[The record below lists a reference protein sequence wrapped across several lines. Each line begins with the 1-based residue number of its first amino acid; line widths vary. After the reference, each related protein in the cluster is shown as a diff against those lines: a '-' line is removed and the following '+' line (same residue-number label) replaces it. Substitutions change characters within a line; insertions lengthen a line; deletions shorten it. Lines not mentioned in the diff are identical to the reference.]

1 MKKLEIIKYLENE
14 KTRSKW
20 AKGVN
25 EYAIELLEDIEENE
39 EITEKRLL
47 NGAETWQQFSWGG
60 CSFIYN
66 EDICERLAT
75 TSEQKRTRRGELR
88 PNSQEEWLDTQARA
102 LFQAS
107 RKIMRLIKN

>member
-25 EYAIELLEDIEENE
+25 EYAIELLENIENNE
-39 EITEKRLL
+39 EITQERLL
-47 NGAETWQQFSWGG
+47 NGAENWEQFSWGG
-60 CSFIYN
+60 CSLIYDG
-66 EDICERLAT
+66 DICERLAT
-75 TSEQKRTRRGELR
+75 KSEQKRTRMGELR
-88 PNSQEEWLDTQARA
+88 PNANEEWLDTQARA

-107 RKIMRLIKN
+107 RKIMRLVKN

>member
-1 MKKLEIIKYLENE
+1 MKKLEIIKKLEAE

-25 EYAIELLEDIEENE
+25 EYALELLEDIGENE

-47 NGAETWQQFSWGG
+47 NGAENWEQFSWGG
-60 CSFIYN
+60 CSLIYDG
-66 EDICERLAT
+66 DICERLAT
-75 TSEQKRTRRGELR
+75 NSEQKRTRMGDLR

-107 RKIMRLIKN
+107 RKIMRLVKN